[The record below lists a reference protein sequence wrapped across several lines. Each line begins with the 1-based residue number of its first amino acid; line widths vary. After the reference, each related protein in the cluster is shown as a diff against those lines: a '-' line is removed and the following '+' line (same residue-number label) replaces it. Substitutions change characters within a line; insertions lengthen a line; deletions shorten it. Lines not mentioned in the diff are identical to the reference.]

1 MSSQQTTNF
10 GKKQQLKYHVRQ
22 HSMTNNSKN
31 SYNKSN
37 GGNQHSSRKPKFIIP
52 KVQNNSVMPLNF
64 QDANVHDYIHCFDQ
78 NLNPQALNDSS
89 LKNQSLSSSN
99 NNNTKSLKVT
109 QLSMSDQTSQPNS
122 FQHSRQNSNSNILQ
136 FNQTL
141 REQDSNVQFKQ
152 GSVQGSKANS
162 PSKNIREQ
170 QQKIREIQFNQ
181 KSSELMNQKYMFNQG
196 LEMADEYAP
205 FNKENSNSLADIREK
220 MRNVSAYNESNE
232 IVVTDQDQQNS
243 IRKDKHVNYNNSAYL
258 SQQMQRLNNSNNTQA
273 LREYDE
279 FTNNNEVEEYNC
291 LSENT
296 SYNQRKLEELDF
308 KKRQQTGFIDSFAGL
323 NDNLDANQSQEFLIN
338 NQLEI
343 DLQNL
348 DQDEYQ
354 PLIIPQIVQQDEQD
368 GLQTYDLMSDPQ
380 NFKTFTK
387 INNQRVSQGS
397 LNRQIYGSLQQ
408 NPTVSTIDK
417 SRDNL
422 DSNNMSSNQILS
434 FDLMGQN
441 TNSYEAKKQDLFQI
455 FSGQNSDSF
464 IDQDESTKP
473 NSGYQSQTKLRT
485 RENSQNNSIIN
496 FQNLKIYDYNKK
508 GEIIANP
515 YAENKMVKNLL
526 TSQQIQ
532 LQKDLKNKPKS
543 RHQRHLSM
551 TNAPKDS
558 TSIFQKSNLQEK
570 QDSNKFQNQN
580 SDQRFLINTRQTAFL
595 SPQNCNSNNNSTLS
609 RIREGEELLLSNQY
623 DQINQLTQNIAQRQR
638 RSSQQEQQHQQPSK
652 MDSCYEDL
660 QNNENH
666 DISNSNYNVSQS
678 LAQLKRDNN
687 ISTNSQ
693 FKRQSIDAS
702 CISPDNLM
710 KIQTLEIHKLRQS
723 NAKLRDNQSRSQKRM
738 KDLEQKYNEIKRDQR
753 LQDFVKHKDY
763 QYIIKADKQIETY
776 QECYQKVIDKF
787 KVNKK
792 ELKECKQKLESRDA
806 LIQATKLALEHVLET
821 AKLEVIDSQNSLTLQ
836 TLMNISN
843 QLSQL

>member
-89 LKNQSLSSSN
+89 LKNQSLSSTN

-109 QLSMSDQTSQPNS
+109 QLSISDQTSQPNS
-122 FQHSRQNSNSNILQ
+122 FQHSRQNSSSNILQ

-170 QQKIREIQFNQ
+170 QKKIREIQYNQ
-181 KSSELMNQKYMFNQG
+181 KSSEIMNKEYMLNQG

-220 MRNVSAYNESNE
+220 MRKVSVYNESNE
-232 IVVTDQDQQNS
+232 IVVTDQDYQNS
-243 IRKDKHVNYNNSAYL
+243 KKKVKDENYSNSAYL
-258 SQQMQRLNNSNNTQA
+258 SQQMQRLANSNNTLA
-273 LREYDE
+273 LRGYDE

-291 LSENT
+291 LAENT
-296 SYNQRKLEELDF
+296 SYNQRNQEELNF
-308 KKRQQTGFIDSFAGL
+308 KKIQQTGFIDSFAGL

-348 DQDEYQ
+348 DQEEYQ

-368 GLQTYDLMSDPQ
+368 GFQTYDLMNNSQ
-380 NFKTFTK
+380 NFKTSTK
-387 INNQRVSQGS
+387 INNKRVSQGQIYS
-397 LNRQIYGSLQQ
+397 QIYGSLQQ
-408 NPTVSTIDK
+408 NPTASTLDK

-422 DSNNMSSNQILS
+422 DSNNISSKQILS

-441 TNSYEAKKQDLFQI
+441 TNGYEGKNFYNKQRL
-455 FSGQNSDSF
+455 N
-464 IDQDESTKP
+464 QDESTKP

-485 RENSQNNSIIN
+485 RENSDNNSIIN

-508 GEIIANP
+508 GEIITNP
-515 YAENKMVKNLL
+515 YAENKMIKNLQ

-543 RHQRHLSM
+543 RHQRKLSM
-551 TNAPKDS
+551 TNAPKDT
-558 TSIFQKSNLQEK
+558 TSIFQKSNLLEK
-570 QDSNKFQNQN
+570 LNPNQFQNQ
-580 SDQRFLINTRQTAFL
+580 SSGQRIFINTRQTAFL
-595 SPQNCNSNNNSTLS
+595 SPQNSNSKNNSTLS

-623 DQINQLTQNIAQRQR
+623 DQINQLTKNIAHRQR
-638 RSSQQEQQHQQPSK
+638 RSSQKEQQHQPSK
-652 MDSCYEDL
+652 MESCYEDF

-666 DISNSNYNVSQS
+666 DISNNNYNVSQS

>member
-1 MSSQQTTNF
+1 MSSQQTSNL
-10 GKKQQLKYHVRQ
+10 GKKQKLKYHVRQ
-22 HSMTNNSKN
+22 HSITNNSKN

-37 GGNQHSSRKPKFIIP
+37 GGNQYSSRKPKFIIP

-89 LKNQSLSSSN
+89 LKNQSLSSTN
-99 NNNTKSLKVT
+99 NNNTKSLKVKQ
-109 QLSMSDQTSQPNS
+109 QL
-122 FQHSRQNSNSNILQ
+122 QHSL
-136 FNQTL
+136 
-141 REQDSNVQFKQ
+141 VQSDIKGVRLKCLIQ
-152 GSVQGSKANS
+152 IRLGLSSKANS

-181 KSSELMNQKYMFNQG
+181 KSSELMNQKYMLNQG

-220 MRNVSAYNESNE
+220 MRKVSVYNESNE
-232 IVVTDQDQQNS
+232 IVVTDQDYQNS
-243 IRKDKHVNYNNSAYL
+243 KKKVKDENYSNSAYL
-258 SQQMQRLNNSNNTQA
+258 SQQMQRLSNSNNTQA

-291 LSENT
+291 LAENT
-296 SYNQRKLEELDF
+296 SYNQRNQEELDF

-408 NPTVSTIDK
+408 NPTVSTFDK

-526 TSQQIQ
+526 TSQIKTVT
-532 LQKDLKNKPKS
+532 KD
-543 RHQRHLSM
+543 
-551 TNAPKDS
+551 
-558 TSIFQKSNLQEK
+558 F
-570 QDSNKFQNQN
+570 
-580 SDQRFLINTRQTAFL
+580 
-595 SPQNCNSNNNSTLS
+595 
-609 RIREGEELLLSNQY
+609 
-623 DQINQLTQNIAQRQR
+623 
-638 RSSQQEQQHQQPSK
+638 
-652 MDSCYEDL
+652 
-660 QNNENH
+660 
-666 DISNSNYNVSQS
+666 
-678 LAQLKRDNN
+678 
-687 ISTNSQ
+687 
-693 FKRQSIDAS
+693 
-702 CISPDNLM
+702 
-710 KIQTLEIHKLRQS
+710 
-723 NAKLRDNQSRSQKRM
+723 
-738 KDLEQKYNEIKRDQR
+738 
-753 LQDFVKHKDY
+753 
-763 QYIIKADKQIETY
+763 
-776 QECYQKVIDKF
+776 
-787 KVNKK
+787 
-792 ELKECKQKLESRDA
+792 
-806 LIQATKLALEHVLET
+806 
-821 AKLEVIDSQNSLTLQ
+821 
-836 TLMNISN
+836 
-843 QLSQL
+843 